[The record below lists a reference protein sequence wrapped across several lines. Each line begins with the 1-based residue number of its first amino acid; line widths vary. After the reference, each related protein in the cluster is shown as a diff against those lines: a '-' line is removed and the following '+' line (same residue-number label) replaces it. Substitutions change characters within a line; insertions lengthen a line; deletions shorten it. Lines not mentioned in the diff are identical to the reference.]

1 MFDMNNIYMD
11 STFFPTYNQRDERST
26 IKKVSSSR
34 LQGENTDA
42 NSATSIFNLPQE
54 NIERMEQR
62 LNEEKK
68 KL

>member
-1 MFDMNNIYMD
+1 MNNIYMD
-11 STFFPTYNQRDERST
+11 STFFPTHNQSDESST

-42 NSATSIFNLPQE
+42 NSAISIFNLPQE

-68 KL
+68 KKE